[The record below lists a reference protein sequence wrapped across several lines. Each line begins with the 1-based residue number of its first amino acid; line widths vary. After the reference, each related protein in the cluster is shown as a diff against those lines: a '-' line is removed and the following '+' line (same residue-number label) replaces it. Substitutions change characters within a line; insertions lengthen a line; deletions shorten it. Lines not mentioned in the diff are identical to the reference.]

1 MATFLPNV
9 TDVLTDPYLYDA
21 DFNRIDRLMYQRE
34 SLYKQGAQK
43 VKNLYESAFNSPML
57 RDSNIQNRDAYLKT
71 ITDSLKKVSAT
82 DLSLLQNQQNAESLF
97 EPVVNDK
104 NLLHDI
110 RYTRQL
116 YSGMSQA
123 ESYRNSSDPATR
135 KMYWETGVKAMQYQ
149 AEEYRKADPNS
160 ALGMAAP
167 KYTPNVDL
175 MSLAQKAYKESGI
188 SVKED
193 VIKGRYI
200 WSMKNGALAVPVTQ
214 SFIGMTFSQD
224 PAIQDMLKT
233 QAYVERKDFIKQNLA
248 KYGNEDNAEKAYINI
263 KMGSAAATVQASAD
277 VDDDNVKTLKKKK
290 ESWDKIISTRGIVP
304 DSQEHEDYLTDMGKL
319 RAAEQ
324 TANFSRNSIM
334 PQNMLDSGNILDMR
348 NAVDSYVM
356 RSYLGGFTKNIA
368 AILAS
373 KDSEMTAK
381 PDAFALASYR
391 NQLSMQ
397 LENLRH
403 SNALKTLQKRKE
415 LGLDGKK
422 SKDDDDDDDSNDLF
436 GGGDNNNPFKPD
448 NKDDDDDLKVNSS
461 EQD

>member
-34 SLYKQGAQK
+34 NLYKQGAQK

-71 ITDSLKKVSAT
+71 INDSLKKVSAM
-82 DLSLLQNQQNAESLF
+82 DLSLLQNQQTAENLF
-97 EPVVNDK
+97 EPVVNDR

-116 YSGMSQA
+116 YSGMNQA
-123 ESYRNSSDPATR
+123 ESYRSSSDPATR

-149 AEEYRKADPNS
+149 ADEYRKADPNS

-175 MSLAQKAYKESGI
+175 MSLAQKAYKDSGI
-188 SVKED
+188 SVKQD
-193 VIKGRYI
+193 MIKGGYI

-233 QAYVERKDFIKQNLA
+233 QAYVERKDFIKQNA
-248 KYGNEDNAEKAYINI
+248 FKYGTEESAEKAYINI

-304 DSQEHEDYLTDMGKL
+304 DSQEHEDYLTDLGKL
-319 RAAEQ
+319 QAAEQ
-324 TANFSRNSIM
+324 TANYSRNSIM

-348 NAVDSYVM
+348 NAVDTYVM

-381 PDAFALASYR
+381 ADPFALAGYR
-391 NQLSMQ
+391 HQLSMQ
-397 LENLRH
+397 LEDRRH
-403 SNALKTLQKRKE
+403 ANSLKTLEKRAA
-415 LGLDGKK
+415 LGLNGKK
-422 SKDDDDDDDSNDLF
+422 SKDDDDDDTESLF
-436 GGGDNNNPFKPD
+436 GGGDSNPFKSN
-448 NKDDDDDLKVNSS
+448 NKDDDDDLSSNSS